1 MAAGTRSLAVVV
13 VLTVLSAQASPGRA
27 RISQL
32 TEIPPPPAAT
42 DSAFDAAFQCPESL
56 AGDAQRLR
64 ALVDYF
70 HWVQAR
76 HPDWSVADAVEYK
89 KDLLVRHQ
97 CAASLRDLDDFSAR
111 EWSPPSTHQ
120 RR

>member
-1 MAAGTRSLAVVV
+1 MA
-13 VLTVLSAQASPGRA
+13 LSVQASPGRA
-27 RISQL
+27 QIDQ
-32 TEIPPPPAAT
+32 PPEVHAAPAT
-42 DSAFDAAFQCPESL
+42 DAAVDAAFQCPESL

-97 CAASLRDLDDFSAR
+97 CTASLRDLDDYAAR
-111 EWSPPSTHQ
+111 EWSPPSS
-120 RR
+120 RRQH